1 MTGTIINVIAVV
13 AGGTLGAVMG
23 DRLPDRFRQIIM
35 QALGLTVLALA
46 IDMSLETNQILIV
59 LGAILLGVILG
70 EWWDL
75 DLRLNQIGVWL
86 ETKARRYPILT
97 RGNFTR
103 GFVASSLIICVGPLA
118 ILGSIQDGLSGDY
131 TLLAIK
137 SIMDFFVTMALGAA
151 FGMGVAFS
159 ALSIL
164 VVQGGITLSASLVE
178 SMMTETMIAELS
190 ATGGVILLGLGIT
203 MLEMK
208 KIKVANFLPALIFVP
223 IFVLLWQWLGL

>member
-1 MTGTIINVIAVV
+1 MTGTTINVIAVV
-13 AGGTLGAVMG
+13 LGGTLGAVMG

-35 QALGLTVLALA
+35 QALSLVVLALA
-46 IDMSLETNQILIV
+46 IDMSLQTNQILVV
-59 LGAILLGVILG
+59 LGAILMGVLLG

-75 DLRLNQIGVWL
+75 DKRLNQVGVWL
-86 ETKARRYPILT
+86 ESRARRYPILT

-118 ILGSIQDGLSGDY
+118 ILGAIQDGLSGDY

-137 SIMDFFVTMALGAA
+137 STMDFFVTMALGAA

-164 VVQGGITLSASLVE
+164 IVQGGITLSASLVE
-178 SMMTETMIAELS
+178 SLMTETMIAELS
-190 ATGGVILLGLGIT
+190 ATGGVMLLGLGIS
-203 MLEMK
+203 MLEIK
-208 KIKVANFLPALIFVP
+208 RIKVANFLPALLFVP
-223 IFVLLWQWLGL
+223 IFVLIWQALGI

>member
-46 IDMSLETNQILIV
+46 IDMSLKTNQILIV

-75 DLRLNQIGVWL
+75 DLRLNQIGEWL

-159 ALSIL
+159 ALSIF
-164 VVQGGITLSASLVE
+164 VVQGGITLGASLVE
-178 SMMTETMIAELS
+178 GLMTENMVAELS